1 MGNAHLWKSAKVA
14 LLHRHPAMFLDKEAA
29 QLPQRFF
36 RKEDFVQKYLSNL
49 KNLLKLEMILFE
61 IPFHRRPT
69 SILEAGPPNRLFQ
82 AVEAI
87 SKNAFKAIYRDFTPP
102 C

>member
-1 MGNAHLWKSAKVA
+1 M
-14 LLHRHPAMFLDKEAA
+14 
-29 QLPQRFF
+29 
-36 RKEDFVQKYLSNL
+36 Y
-49 KNLLKLEMILFE
+49 LLKLEMILFE

-87 SKNAFKAIYRDFTPP
+87 SKNAFKAIYRDFIPP